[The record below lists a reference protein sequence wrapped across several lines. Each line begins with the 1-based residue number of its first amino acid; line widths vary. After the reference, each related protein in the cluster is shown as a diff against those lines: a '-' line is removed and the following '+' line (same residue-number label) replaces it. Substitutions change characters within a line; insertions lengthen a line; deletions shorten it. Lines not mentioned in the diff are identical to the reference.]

1 MEKKKK
7 IEDLYFKEKMSLTE
21 IANQLNVSISYISRI
36 LRENIHYK
44 TEQERRKAQN
54 KATRREKQKELIYK
68 LRKNKLNQNL
78 MENQQ
83 VKEQHKQAT
92 KELSKRKT
100 IGNEALRKWC
110 SLYKYDKKK
119 KRYVFDTKKALKPN
133 DYPMYIKV

>member
-7 IEDLYFKEKMSLTE
+7 IEDLYFEEKMSLTE

-54 KATRREKQKELIYK
+54 RATRREKQKELIYK
-68 LRKNKLNQNL
+68 LRKNKSNQNL

-83 VKEQHKQAT
+83 IKEQHKQAT

-100 IGNEALRKWC
+100 IGNEA
-110 SLYKYDKKK
+110 
-119 KRYVFDTKKALKPN
+119 
-133 DYPMYIKV
+133 